1 LKQTRPKRKKGH
13 PGHNNSSETKL
24 TMRNEEYKDERSPSA
39 RSKRRTSLPNR
50 SSAVA
55 LLKSADSNEGLK
67 NGHTNKVVNEA
78 LKSKQGEKIET
89 VIKTTRMRRS
99 LDSGKEC
106 LIKAGSCENGAPEEN
121 WESLTKTRAAASK
134 RRKSLNSV
142 DDSAG
147 SSNNLKGRIS

>member
-1 LKQTRPKRKKGH
+1 
-13 PGHNNSSETKL
+13 
-24 TMRNEEYKDERSPSA
+24 MRNEEYEDDRSPSA
-39 RSKRRTSLPNR
+39 RSKRTTSLPNR

-55 LLKSADSNEGLK
+55 HLKSADSDEVSN
-67 NGHTNKVVNEA
+67 NGHSNKGVKKA

-106 LIKAGSCENGAPEEN
+106 LIKSGSCEDGIPEEN
-121 WESLTKTRAAASK
+121 WKTLTKLRAAAAK

-147 SSNNLKGRIS
+147 SSNNLKGRISRLN